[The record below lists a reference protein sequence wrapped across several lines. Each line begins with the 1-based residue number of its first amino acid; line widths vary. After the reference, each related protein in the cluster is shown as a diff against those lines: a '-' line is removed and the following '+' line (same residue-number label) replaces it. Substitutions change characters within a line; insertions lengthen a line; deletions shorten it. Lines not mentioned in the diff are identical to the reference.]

1 MEQTCQNVL
10 RNQVDL
16 LEWLR
21 WAASNSLL
29 GDFRVLVHQL
39 CEALSALP
47 QGIAALVLNTPV
59 DPQKGK
65 PVPTEIQIVGEAHQT
80 LENAR
85 KYAETQRESGLPFA
99 WPVFF
104 GGEASDR
111 AWLLPRQEAILAL
124 TSLGN
129 GILEDWHREALDK
142 VLTEAIAEVR
152 NARNCRHKWAI
163 IAARWKRKQESQDG
177 SLFLD
182 FATPVFAKDDDEQDS
197 ALETF
202 RRSGWAPIGLLASS

>member
-1 MEQTCQNVL
+1 MKEVIYQNL
-10 RNQVDL
+10 MRNQIDL
-16 LEWLR
+16 LEWLQ

-29 GDFRVLVHQL
+29 GHFHALVQHL
-39 CEALSALP
+39 NETLSELP
-47 QGIAALVLNTPV
+47 EGIAALVLITPL
-59 DPQKGK
+59 DPQKGQ
-65 PVPTEIQIVGEAHQT
+65 PVPSELQVVGEAHST

-85 KYAETQRESGLPFA
+85 KYAEIQREKALPFA

-124 TSLGN
+124 TSLNN
-129 GILEDWHREALDK
+129 GIVDEWKGEVLGT

-163 IAARWKRKQESQDG
+163 IAARWKRKQESHDG

-182 FATPVFAKDDDEQDS
+182 FATPVFAKDDEERDS

-202 RRSGWAPIGLLASS
+202 RRTGWAPVGLLA